1 MPHTPEPWTLSNPD
15 GNHFGIFHRT
25 EQHAPWPEHKGSVI
39 CTSVIGDLPADQ
51 NRANG
56 ELLVRAP
63 RMLEALISMVGPGR
77 RKDFLAGYS
86 VESKNSEG
94 QHGMLLAKQLLS
106 ELEKAGVL

>member
-25 EQHAPWPEHKGSVI
+25 EQHDRWPEHKGSVI

-56 ELLVRAP
+56 ELLMRAP
-63 RMLEALISMVGPGR
+63 RLARVLSTLLTEVSDGFSAQGTTPMARALQEAARLVR
-77 RKDFLAGYS
+77 
-86 VESKNSEG
+86 
-94 QHGMLLAKQLLS
+94 
-106 ELEKAGVL
+106 ELREAEVL